1 MHEAK
6 RTLRFKPWITE
17 DDAKAVVDALMSGN
31 LVSPYGKYGKL
42 LEDELAKYLNTKY
55 ALAVSSGT
63 TALHL
68 ALRAIGV
75 GPGDEVIVP
84 AFTFLATASAV
95 LHSNAVPIF
104 ADISLETL
112 GLDAGSVEPKISDRT
127 KAIIVVHMAGMP
139 AEMDELTKIAK
150 EHNLY
155 LIEDT
160 AQALGAVYRGVK
172 AGAIGDLGTFSFY
185 PTKTITSSEG
195 GAVSTNSSELANRVR
210 LLRSH
215 GETGKYYY
223 EELGYNF
230 RMGELQAALAYSQLL
245 RVEEIIRRKE
255 AFAKVLSEELSGLD
269 NDLLILPK
277 PKPYVRH
284 AWHIYQM
291 LLTNGVKAPRDKVVE
306 ELKAKGIEAV
316 TVAYPIPLY
325 RTPLFIN
332 RVGYGKGCPW
342 SCPFYGREVKYEPL
356 PNTEEATRRVL
367 GILVSPHFTEDD
379 AVYAAGVIKEVLMQ
393 LRV

>member
-1 MHEAK
+1 MPNGG
-6 RTLRFKPWITE
+6 RVLRFRPWITE

-42 LEDELAKYLNTKY
+42 LEGELAKYLNVKY

-68 ALRAIGV
+68 ALKAIGV

-84 AFTFLATASAV
+84 AFTFLATASSV
-95 LHSNAVPIF
+95 LHSNAVPVF

-112 GLDAGSVEPKISDRT
+112 GLDPASVEGKITDRT
-127 KAIIVVHMAGMP
+127 KAIIVVHLAGMP
-139 AEMDELTKIAK
+139 AEMDGLIKVAR

-160 AQALGAVYRGVK
+160 AQALGATYRGVK
-172 AGAIGDLGTFSFY
+172 AGALGDLGTFSFY

-195 GAVSTNSSELANRVR
+195 GAVSTNSDELASKVR

-223 EELGYNF
+223 EELGYNY
-230 RMGELQAALAYSQLL
+230 RMGELQAALGYSQLL
-245 RVEEIIRRKE
+245 RIEEIIRRKE
-255 AFAKVLSEELSGLD
+255 AFARVLTEELSSLD

-284 AWHIYQM
+284 AWHIYQI
-291 LLTNGVKAPRDKVVE
+291 LLTDRVGKPRDRVVE
-306 ELKAKGIEAV
+306 ELRARGLEAV

-325 RTPLFIN
+325 ETPLFTKMI
-332 RVGYGKGCPW
+332 GHGKGCPW
-342 SCPFYGREVKYEPL
+342 SCPFYGRKIEYKPL

-379 AVYAAGVIKEVLMQ
+379 ASYAARIIKETLTKQ
-393 LRV
+393 

>member
-6 RTLRFKPWITE
+6 RTLRFRPWITE
-17 DDAKAVVDALMSGN
+17 EDTKAVVDALMSGN

-42 LEDELAKYLNTKY
+42 LEEELTKYLNTRH

-95 LHSNAVPIF
+95 LHSNAVPVF

-112 GLDAGSVEPKISDRT
+112 GLDSSSVESKISDRT
-127 KAIIVVHMAGMP
+127 RAIIVVHMAGMP
-139 AEMDELTKIAK
+139 AEMDELIKVAK

-172 AGAIGDLGTFSFY
+172 AGALGDLGTFSFY

-223 EELGYNF
+223 EELGYNY

-255 AFAKVLSEELSGLD
+255 AFAKTLTEELSRLD

-284 AWHIYQM
+284 AWHIYQI
-291 LLTNGVKAPRDKVVE
+291 LLTSRVKAPRDKVVE

-332 RVGYGKGCPW
+332 KIGYGKGCPW

-356 PNTEEATRRVL
+356 PNTEEATRRIF
-367 GILVSPHFTEDD
+367 GILISPYFTEDD
-379 AVYAAGVIKEVLMQ
+379 AVYAAKVIKDTLMA
-393 LRV
+393 LS